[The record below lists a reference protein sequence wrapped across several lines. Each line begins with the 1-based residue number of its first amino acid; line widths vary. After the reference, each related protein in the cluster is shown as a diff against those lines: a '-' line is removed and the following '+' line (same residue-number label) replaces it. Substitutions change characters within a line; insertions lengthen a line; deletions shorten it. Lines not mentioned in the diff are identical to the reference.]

1 MAQTVKICLQCR
13 KPGLGRSPGG
23 GYGKPLQDSC
33 LENPTDKEAWQVT
46 VCGVQK
52 SDMTKRLST
61 YISRLNQEEIEN
73 VNIPVTSPEL
83 GSVIKNLSTYKSF
96 EADYFAGEFYQ
107 TFREELII
115 IPL

>member
-1 MAQTVKICLQCR
+1 MANHSRILAWRIPRTKKPSRLQSAGC
-13 KPGLGRSPGG
+13 K
-23 GYGKPLQDSC
+23 
-33 LENPTDKEAWQVT
+33 
-46 VCGVQK
+46 K